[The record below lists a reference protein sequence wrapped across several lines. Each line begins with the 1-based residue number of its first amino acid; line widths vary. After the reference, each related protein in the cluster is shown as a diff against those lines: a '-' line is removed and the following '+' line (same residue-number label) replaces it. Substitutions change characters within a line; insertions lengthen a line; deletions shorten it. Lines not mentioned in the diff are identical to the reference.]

1 MVGSGF
7 KFIKLFGINIYID
20 WSWFFIF
27 LLVTWNLAIALFGP
41 LHPEW
46 SPLLTWGT
54 AILASLLFFFS
65 VLLHELA
72 HSLVAIARGLPVKRI
87 TLFIFG
93 GVSNIEREPPS
104 PATEFLVTIVGP
116 LTSLILG
123 ALFIF
128 LGGSQLNLGGI
139 TFGGTTQALS
149 QLGPLTTLLLWLGP
163 INIIL
168 GLFNLLPAFP
178 LDGGRI
184 LRSIFWA
191 ATDNLR
197 RATRWAAA
205 ISQVIAWG
213 LIVLGIAMA
222 FGVQI
227 PFLGTGLISGLWL
240 AFIGWFLNNAATQSY
255 RQVVVADML
264 EGVPV
269 SRLMYANVPTV
280 APNQTV
286 SQLVYDNIMGTNE
299 HSFPVIENE
308 KLVGLVCLED
318 VRKIPRDDWDVTRVQ
333 SVMTPVNDLTIV
345 SPREDATD
353 AFQKLA
359 QKDVNQMPVVQNG
372 QLVGILRRRD
382 IMRWL
387 QMQSD
392 YS

>member
-7 KFIKLFGINIYID
+7 KLIKIFGISIYID
-20 WSWFFIF
+20 WSWFLIF
-27 LLVTWNLAIALFGP
+27 LLVTWTLSTALFGP
-41 LHPEW
+41 LHPDW
-46 SPLLTWGT
+46 SPLVTWGA

-123 ALFIF
+123 VLFLF

-149 QLGPLTTLLLWLGP
+149 QLDLLTTLLLWLGP

-168 GLFNLLPAFP
+168 GFFNLIPAFP

-213 LIVLGIAMA
+213 LIILGITMA

-227 PFLGTGLISGLWL
+227 PILGTGLISGLWL
-240 AFIGWFLNNAATQSY
+240 AFIGWFLKNAAAQSY

-264 EGVPV
+264 EGIPV
-269 SRLMYANVPTV
+269 SRLMYANAPTV
-280 APNQTV
+280 SPNQTV

-299 HSFPVIENE
+299 HAFPVTENN
-308 KLVGLVCLED
+308 KLVGLVSLED

-353 AFQKLA
+353 AFQKLT

-372 QLVGILRRRD
+372 ELVGILRRRD